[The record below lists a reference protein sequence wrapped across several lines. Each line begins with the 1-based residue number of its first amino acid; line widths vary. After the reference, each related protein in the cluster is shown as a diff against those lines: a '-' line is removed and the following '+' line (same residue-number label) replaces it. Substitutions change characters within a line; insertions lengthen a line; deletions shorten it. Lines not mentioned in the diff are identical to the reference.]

1 MFTGLVQ
8 AVGTVSGREARQG
21 GLLLRVRAPGFAEEL
36 GEGESVAVDGVC
48 QTVTG
53 REGDAFAFQAVRT
66 TLSRTTLREY
76 GTGRRVNLERALRPA
91 DRIGG
96 HFVQG
101 HVDGVGE
108 VRGVERAGE
117 TVFLRIGLPPEVAEL
132 TVELGSL
139 AVDGVSLTVNR
150 LAGGVAELAIIPYT
164 WSHTALSRLREG
176 DRVNLEAD
184 LIAKYVSKLVGPY
197 LAEGPRG
204 PSGGG
209 SGEGGASA

>member
-8 AVGTVSGREARQG
+8 AVGTVSGREAREEA
-21 GLLLRVRAPGFAEEL
+21 LLLRVRAPGFAEWL
-36 GEGESVAVDGVC
+36 GEGESVAVNGAC

-66 TLSRTTLREY
+66 TLSRTTLGEY
-76 GTGRRVNLERALRPA
+76 RVGRLVNLERALRPV
-91 DRIGG
+91 DGLGG

-108 VRGVERAGE
+108 VREVERAGE
-117 TVFLRIGLPPEVAEL
+117 TAFLRIALPADVAEL

-139 AVDGVSLTVNR
+139 AVDGVSLTVSR

-164 WSHTALSRLREG
+164 WSHTALCRLRAG

-184 LIAKYVSKLVGPY
+184 LIARYVRKLVGPHV
-197 LAEGPRG
+197 AEAPGG
-204 PSGGG
+204 PSVGGNGEDG
-209 SGEGGASA
+209 SGA